1 MDLFMKTQIFK
12 AALTDVYKDEE
23 DRELAALP
31 KMDLGGDFTED
42 LTAMLFAMR
51 VVAGRITHNNWDI
64 LEFTHVLNTLAV
76 QYLLEDKEDENNDE
90 APTVDAVPLSELTA
104 LRDTL

>member
-1 MDLFMKTQIFK
+1 MDLFMKTSIFA

-23 DRELAALP
+23 DRELPTLP

-64 LEFTHVLNTLAV
+64 LEFTNVLTRLAV
-76 QYLLEDKEDENNDE
+76 QHLLEDKEDKDDDDQPSN
-90 APTVDAVPLSELTA
+90 
-104 LRDTL
+104 

>member
-1 MDLFMKTQIFK
+1 MDLFMKTSIFG
-12 AALTDVYKDEE
+12 AALADVYKDEE
-23 DRELAALP
+23 DRELPALP

-51 VVAGRITHNNWDI
+51 VVAGRISHNNWDI

-76 QYLLEDKEDENNDE
+76 QHLLEDKEDKGD
-90 APTVDAVPLSELTA
+90 D
-104 LRDTL
+104 D

>member
-1 MDLFMKTQIFK
+1 MDLFMKTSIFA

-23 DRELAALP
+23 DRELPALP

-51 VVAGRITHNNWDI
+51 VVAGRITHNSWDI
-64 LEFTHVLNTLAV
+64 LEFTNVLTRLAV
-76 QYLLEDKEDENNDE
+76 QHLLEGKEDKDDDDHRSN
-90 APTVDAVPLSELTA
+90 
-104 LRDTL
+104 

>member
-1 MDLFMKTQIFK
+1 
-12 AALTDVYKDEE
+12 
-23 DRELAALP
+23 
-31 KMDLGGDFTED
+31 MDLGGDFTED

-76 QYLLEDKEDENNDE
+76 QHLLEDKGDD
-90 APTVDAVPLSELTA
+90 D
-104 LRDTL
+104 